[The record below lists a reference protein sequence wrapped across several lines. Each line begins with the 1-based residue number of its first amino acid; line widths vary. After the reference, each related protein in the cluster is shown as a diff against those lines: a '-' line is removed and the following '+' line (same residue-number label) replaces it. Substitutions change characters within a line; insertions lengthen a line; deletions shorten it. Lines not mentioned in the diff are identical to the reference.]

1 MPTLYIP
8 STRNVRRA
16 VAIVRVAFESQATR
30 RFRILWAGGLA
41 CAALCSALAPRFG
54 LCRARASPL
63 HTPRPRRARRR
74 LSTGH
79 RGKHS
84 WYDSRKH
91 THGHGCKHDPA
102 VSRRSTKVRDESRA
116 PQLRFRTDESRFDSW
131 RERGSI
137 LERASRGGL
146 PLGPGPKRLRRPPLF
161 LAAIAGSP
169 RARGVCE
176 ARTKSYSGKVAEFG
190 LEVSVGA
197 PYGRVTFAKMP

>member
-1 MPTLYIP
+1 MAASLPALELCSSMWGFAP
-8 STRNVRRA
+8 LVPRLALPRHG
-16 VAIVRVAFESQATR
+16 TR
-30 RFRILWAGGLA
+30 RGTQLLLVDFLEVQGGL
-41 CAALCSALAPRFG
+41 CG
-54 LCRARASPL
+54 VRAG
-63 HTPRPRRARRR
+63 PRPTPQPRCARRR

-102 VSRRSTKVRDESRA
+102 VSRRLTKVRDESRA

-146 PLGPGPKRLRRPPLF
+146 PLGPGPKRLERPPLF

-176 ARTKSYSGKVAEFG
+176 VR
-190 LEVSVGA
+190 
-197 PYGRVTFAKMP
+197 AKP

>member
-1 MPTLYIP
+1 MGVLARGEIP
-8 STRNVRRA
+8 RPGGWRGQHRARRA
-16 VAIVRVAFESQATR
+16 
-30 RFRILWAGGLA
+30 L
-41 CAALCSALAPRFG
+41 
-54 LCRARASPL
+54 
-63 HTPRPRRARRR
+63 RR

-91 THGHGCKHDPA
+91 THGHGCKHDPE
-102 VSRRSTKVRDESRA
+102 VSRRRKYDEGRA
-116 PQLRFRTDESRFDSW
+116 PLLRFRTDESRFDSW

-176 ARTKSYSGKVAEFG
+176 ARAKSNVGNGYIFG
-190 LEVSVGA
+190 LEVPVGA
-197 PYGRVTFAKMP
+197 PYGRVTFAKMPSCGGGGISEGGSLPLTVGNLY